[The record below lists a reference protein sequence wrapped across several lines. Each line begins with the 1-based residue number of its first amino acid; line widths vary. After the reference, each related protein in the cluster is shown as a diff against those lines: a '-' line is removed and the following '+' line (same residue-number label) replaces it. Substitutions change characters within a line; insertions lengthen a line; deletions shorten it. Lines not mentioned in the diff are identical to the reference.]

1 VYVTASTA
9 GEVSGSVIS
18 GTLSNISLS
27 IDQSGSDGTPWA
39 TAGGDPKS
47 GTTYLFSQDFLVG
60 NEDLEVDITKYVE
73 DTLSEL
79 VGLNGANDYGLI
91 VELSSSF
98 IDDANSY
105 YTKKFSARSSE
116 YFFKRPVIEARWN
129 SSRKDNR
136 GNFYYS
142 SSLADST
149 ANQNVLHM
157 YNFINGK
164 LSNIPN
170 LTSDNIYVK
179 LYASSGSMP
188 IGDPLT
194 CIQDSSNVTVV
205 TGSLL
210 SNTTGT
216 YKCTFAIASQSY
228 DTLHDVWFNG
238 NDVFHTGTIYP
249 KDRKNDSSTNI
260 SYYNEVYASVV
271 NMKPLY
277 YDFETPRFRVYTRKK
292 GWNPTIYSKAVSEPE
307 LSIETSGSF
316 SIIRII
322 DRLEVI
328 GHDTGSDKSTELSFD
343 ASGSYFDLDM
353 KLLEPG
359 YSYGIK
365 LAFYD
370 DNTKTYVEHPDVYKF
385 RVKKYE
391 S

>member
-1 VYVTASTA
+1 M
-9 GEVSGSVIS
+9 EIDIS
-18 GTLSNISLS
+18 
-27 IDQSGSDGTPWA
+27 
-39 TAGGDPKS
+39 
-47 GTTYLFSQDFLVG
+47 
-60 NEDLEVDITKYVE
+60 KYVE
-73 DTLSEL
+73 DTLSEA

-91 VELSSSF
+91 LELSSSYV
-98 IDDANSY
+98 DDANSY

-116 YFFKRPVIEARWN
+116 YFFKKPVIEARWN
-129 SSRKDNR
+129 SSRKDRR
-136 GNFYYS
+136 GDFYYS
-142 SSLADST
+142 SSLASAADNT
-149 ANQNVLHM
+149 NLLYM

-164 LSNIPN
+164 LTNIPSAN
-170 LTSDNIYVK
+170 LTSDKLYVK
-179 LYASSGSMP
+179 IYASSGSNP
-188 IGDPLT
+188 IGDSLT
-194 CIQDSSNVTVV
+194 LITGSNVHSSLSYV
-205 TGSLL
+205 TGGVVGGIGTSAEE
-210 SNTTGT
+210 TGIYT
-216 YKCTFAIASQSY
+216 ASIAIASQSY
-228 DTLHDVWFNG
+228 EVLHDVWFHG
-238 NDVFHTGTIYP
+238 NNVFHTGTFYP

-260 SYYNEVYASVV
+260 SYYDSVYASIV
-271 NMKPLY
+271 NMKSLY

-316 SIIRII
+316 SIIRVI

-370 DNTKTYVEHPDVYKF
+370 DNTKAYVEHPDVYKF